1 MIKVFKEEDL
11 DESLK
16 KASTEAEKA
25 FNDKRVYIEKYLQNP
40 KHIEIQVIGDEY
52 NNIVHLG
59 ERDCSM
65 QGGIKN

>member
-1 MIKVFKEEDL
+1 MIKVLKEEDL

-16 KASTEAEKA
+16 KASTEAEKS

-52 NNIVHLG
+52 NNIVHL
-59 ERDCSM
+59 
-65 QGGIKN
+65 